1 MNKMDIIWRLLGS
14 TAGIWYLWKLGQWIY
29 LKLNFK
35 KLYYAHKV
43 YPISKEKYFH
53 VMAIWNPTF
62 HDILENDVTS
72 TITLP
77 IGLSGDRQ
85 FHVCNY
91 TDKNLIKALQFSENF
106 NMQVVCNPFPKRS
119 GIVFSYIS
127 DFPHESVK
135 GEIKNRQLTEVNY
148 NESVWHFGTFMS
160 LFMTPWIIFSFEIG
174 KKAFGF
180 ACCIYLLIVFCV
192 FYLESY
198 FYHPRMP
205 NALWNTFKGLRIWMR
220 D

>member
-1 MNKMDIIWRLLGS
+1 MNKMDIFWKLLGS
-14 TAGIWYLWKLGQWIY
+14 TAGIWYLWKLLRWIY

-43 YPISKEKYFH
+43 YPISKDKYFH
-53 VMAIWNPTF
+53 IMSIWNPTF

-85 FHVCNY
+85 FHICNY
-91 TDKNLIKALQFSENF
+91 TDKNLIQALQFSESF

-119 GIVFSYIS
+119 GIIFSYVS
-127 DFPHESVK
+127 SSSHESLK
-135 GEIKNRQLTEVNY
+135 GEIKNKEIAEINY
-148 NESVWHFGTFMS
+148 NASVWYFWTYMS
-160 LFMTPWIIFSFEIG
+160 LFVIPGVLFSFEIST
-174 KKAFGF
+174 KMVGF
-180 ACCIYLLIVFCV
+180 ACCIYLLVVLCV

-205 NALWNTFKGLRIWMR
+205 NALWKVFKGPKIWMR